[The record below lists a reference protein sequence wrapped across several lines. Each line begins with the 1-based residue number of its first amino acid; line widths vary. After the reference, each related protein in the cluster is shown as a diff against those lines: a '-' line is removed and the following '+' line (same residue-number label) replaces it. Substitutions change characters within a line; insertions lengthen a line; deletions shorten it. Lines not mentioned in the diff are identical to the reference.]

1 MAHTYDI
8 THKNWHVFCFFFSQL
23 NLYSFLI
30 GNKNKIY
37 VKIPWKNIL
46 GKLILFFFFWEWWE
60 KLILKAPICFD
71 H

>member
-8 THKNWHVFCFFFSQL
+8 KHKNWHVFCFFFSQL

-46 GKLILFFFFWEWWE
+46 GKLILFFFLGMVGKINSESNY
-60 KLILKAPICFD
+60 LL
-71 H
+71 